1 VHGVLLECWC
11 SSGGEDQEVGGEKR
25 IATVG
30 LWGQEFAEL
39 EGCSNTM
46 RIRAA
51 LSVFC
56 YLLQG
61 SQAQVDISG
70 CCTHVK
76 IETTGEA
83 RTHQGNRIGE
93 YRLTGVLADRPI
105 YKNVERE
112 EFLFYLQSNKKG
124 LWMVGPTAGQFNGG
138 LAHRGDT
145 YCVEDVR
152 ANQWKYTD
160 GSAWHVDSHL
170 RVSCLD
176 ETVTPQ
182 CLYNDQTEFIGGD
195 LPEVFGGGGVE
206 TSMESSADCIEECE
220 KRSGCKYWTWVMGEK
235 VNCFL
240 KNSKVETARK
250 PKYVSGSIP
259 QACTSTPST
268 PTQAPS
274 TYRDCTYKSLDFQ
287 GGDLFTVLALD
298 VNDCRKQCE
307 EHVSC
312 QLFTYDRNLERGCY
326 FKTDQVTVSNN
337 EEVISGAT
345 AEICED
351 FILPH
356 VTQKNEKPVYNE
368 NEVNAKFKITSLR
381 WDEKLNDPNSQEYQD
396 LSNTIEDSIESM
408 LRSERDLD
416 EQAEFSVEVQKFR
429 KGSVVCD
436 FKVNYILKE
445 AYVAIPFA
453 IKPSNISDAMSKN
466 FKFKK
471 GILFQRFLI
480 AAGSFNSS
488 APVDHCAAKGCSHK
502 CDYDYDIEDYLC
514 TCPKTLVLDIAG
526 KTCIDPKEAATEET
540 VSDTTDD
547 TTNDDS
553 IDEKEQDEEV
563 TTEVPEVKLTLL
575 PSDCLWS
582 PWSDWTSCSSSCG
595 EGKMERQRSV
605 VLPEKNGGACPGRF
619 KEVVDCS
626 TDCEDKN
633 ENETTESNILAGTDD
648 NSETTTTNVKESEE
662 TATEAL
668 TEEQTEAGSTLDDE
682 SEDNIEETVTKSEI
696 SDGEKEESG
705 TTDLDEQ
712 TTVANKIEEVIT
724 ILPNENVKSN
734 TEESSEDEETAET
747 VTVQADE
754 SSTKDNIESS
764 EDTTEFGEN
773 FQEVTTDVS
782 NQNDNNTEQ
791 TTMFSDDGELD
802 DAFGRRIT
810 TDATGQT
817 EEIDGITIEVT
828 DLETTTESKGDTS
841 DDEKE
846 SEERKDID
854 SDEDTRIVFPLNE
867 DVEIIPTT
875 KSPEEDFTTMS
886 TKETETKTE
895 SPFTSVD
902 MVDEETTE
910 FTTTTLDETEGQ
922 FAEENDEAIL
932 ENEFETTTKM
942 QETTSPEIKDISK
955 NNEEKDIDN
964 ELENS
969 ESETT
974 TKIPYEADTETA
986 IDYQDNVEN
995 RSQSESTTMKDFEND
1010 KEHEYETT
1018 THIGEDFAENK
1029 INDETPSTKTI
1040 GSSTEVTTIKS
1051 DDSTDSLL
1059 SQTTISPD
1067 ILEDSDEAAQT
1078 ISKEPVT
1085 EESGSDATT
1094 GVETTGEDEITTV
1107 QTITAEATEKNLD
1120 TQTTL
1125 DEDGNDMEKT
1135 TTGSPSP
1142 DDDAPTKAP
1151 RFDIENEM
1159 KDGDTTNAPQV
1170 GETTN
1175 AEKFTTSI
1183 PIVDGTETTTVAI
1196 ISIEETDDEVTIV
1209 TTAKPYIQED
1219 DEGNENTVE
1228 QETTT
1233 ADAIIEQAT
1242 ESLIEGEIPKDPET
1256 SDTDMSTT
1264 TQREQEE
1271 ETTTTPSD
1279 EYSDHDHEFLC
1290 KESVISD
1297 NDSDVP
1303 LDCVLTNGEDERT
1316 VVLVIPADS
1325 LGGDRNKL
1333 FNKNVKIV
1341 VKDFMIMERG
1351 PRTLS

>member
-1 VHGVLLECWC
+1 VHRVFLECGC
-11 SSGGEDQEVGGEKR
+11 SSGGEDQEVRSEKR

-56 YLLQG
+56 CLLQG

-83 RTHQGNRIGE
+83 RRHQGNRIGE

-145 YCVEDVR
+145 HCVEDVR

-240 KNSKVETARK
+240 KNSKVEMVRK

-259 QACTSTPST
+259 QACISTPST

-274 TYRDCTYKSLDFQ
+274 TYTDCTYKNLDFQ

-298 VNDCRKQCE
+298 VDDCRKQCE

-326 FKTDQVTVSNN
+326 FKTDQVTVINN

-356 VTQKNEKPVYNE
+356 VTKKNEEPVFNE

-416 EQAEFSVEVQKFR
+416 EQAEFSVEVKKFR

-514 TCPKTLVLDIAG
+514 TCPRSLVLDSAG
-526 KTCIDPKEAATEET
+526 KTCIDPAEAATEET

-547 TTNDDS
+547 TTTNES
-553 IDEKEQDEEV
+553 IDESEQEEEA

-605 VLPEKNGGACPGRF
+605 VLPEKNGGACPGGF

-626 TDCEDKN
+626 TDCEDKD
-633 ENETTESNILAGTDD
+633 ENETTESSIIASTDD
-648 NSETTTTNVKESEE
+648 NAETTTSNAKESEE
-662 TATEAL
+662 TATESQ
-668 TEEQTEAGSTLDDE
+668 TEEQTEDGSALANELEDD
-682 SEDNIEETVTKSEI
+682 IEETVTKSE
-696 SDGEKEESG
+696 SHDGEKEGSG
-705 TTDLDEQ
+705 TTISDEQ
-712 TTVANKIEEVIT
+712 TTVANIIEEVVT
-724 ILPNENVKSN
+724 ILPNQNVKSN
-734 TEESSEDEETAET
+734 TEKSSEDKEVAET
-747 VTVQADE
+747 VTMQADE
-754 SSTKDNIESS
+754 NTTKEDLESG
-764 EDTTEFGEN
+764 EATTEFGEN

-782 NQNDNNTEQ
+782 NQNDNNNEQ
-791 TTMFSDDGELD
+791 TTMSSDDGELD

-817 EEIDGITIEVT
+817 EEIDGITIAVT
-828 DLETTTESKGDTS
+828 DLETTTESKGETS
-841 DDEKE
+841 DEEKE
-846 SEERKDID
+846 KEDMKDID
-854 SDEDTRIVFPLNE
+854 KDEDTRIVFPLTE

-875 KSPEEDFTTMS
+875 KSTEENLTT
-886 TKETETKTE
+886 ENTEEAEPKTE
-895 SPFTSVD
+895 SPSTVAD
-902 MVDEETTE
+902 MVNEEGTE
-910 FTTTTLDETEGQ
+910 YTTTTMEETEEKIG
-922 FAEENDEAIL
+922 EENVETAMED
-932 ENEFETTTKM
+932 EFETTTQM
-942 QETTSPEIKDISK
+942 QETTSPEFKDISK
-955 NNEEKDIDN
+955 NNEEKIIDN
-964 ELENS
+964 GLDDS
-969 ESETT
+969 ESEST

-986 IDYQDNVEN
+986 IDNQDNVEN
-995 RSQSESTTMKDFEND
+995 RSQSESTTMKDFKTD

-1018 THIGEDFAENK
+1018 THIDED
-1029 INDETPSTKTI
+1029 ISETPSSKDL
-1040 GSSTEVTTIKS
+1040 GSVTEVTTIKR
-1051 DDSTDSLL
+1051 DDSTDSLVT
-1059 SQTTISPD
+1059 QTTISPD

-1078 ISKEPVT
+1078 ISKELET
-1085 EESGSDATT
+1085 DESGSDATT
-1094 GVETTGEDEITTV
+1094 VVDTTGEDEITTV
-1107 QTITAEATEKNLD
+1107 QTIAAEGTEKNID

-1125 DEDGNDMEKT
+1125 DDHGEDMEKT
-1135 TTGSPSP
+1135 TKGSPSP
-1142 DDDAPTKAP
+1142 ADDAPTKAP
-1151 RFDIENEM
+1151 RFDTENEL
-1159 KDGDTTNAPQV
+1159 KEDDTTNAPDV
-1170 GETTN
+1170 DETTN
-1175 AEKFTTSI
+1175 AAEFTTLN
-1183 PIVDGTETTTVAI
+1183 PIVDDAETTTVAI

-1219 DEGNENTVE
+1219 VEGNENTVE
-1228 QETTT
+1228 QEITT
-1233 ADAIIEQAT
+1233 ADDIIEQST
-1242 ESLIEGEIPKDPET
+1242 ESLIEEENPTESET
-1256 SDTDMSTT
+1256 SDTDISTT
-1264 TQREQEE
+1264 THSVQEE

-1290 KESVISD
+1290 KESSVSD
-1297 NDSDVP
+1297 DKSDVP
-1303 LDCVLTNGEDERT
+1303 LECVLTNGEDKRT
-1316 VVLVIPADS
+1316 VFLVIPGDS

>member
-1 VHGVLLECWC
+1 VHRVLLECGC
-11 SSGGEDQEVGGEKR
+11 SSGGEDQEVRSEKR

-56 YLLQG
+56 CLLQG

-145 YCVEDVR
+145 HCVEDVR

-240 KNSKVETARK
+240 KNSKVEMVRK

-259 QACTSTPST
+259 QACISTPST

-274 TYRDCTYKSLDFQ
+274 TYTDCTYRNLDFQ

-298 VNDCRKQCE
+298 VDDCRKQCE

-312 QLFTYDRNLERGCY
+312 QLFTYDKNLERGCY
-326 FKTDQVTVSNN
+326 FKTDQVTVINN

-356 VTQKNEKPVYNE
+356 VTQKNEEPVFNE

-514 TCPKTLVLDIAG
+514 TCPRSLVLDSAG
-526 KTCIDPKEAATEET
+526 KTCIDPAEAATEET

-547 TTNDDS
+547 TTNDES
-553 IDEKEQDEEV
+553 SDENEQEEEA

-582 PWSDWTSCSSSCG
+582 PWSDWTACSSSCG

-626 TDCEDKN
+626 TDCEDEN
-633 ENETTESNILAGTDD
+633 ENETTESSLNASNDE
-648 NSETTTTNVKESEE
+648 NAETTTSSMKESEE
-662 TATEAL
+662 TATESQ
-668 TEEQTEAGSTLDDE
+668 TEEQTEEGSTLDTE
-682 SEDNIEETVTKSEI
+682 PKDNIEETGTKSE
-696 SDGEKEESG
+696 SNDEEKEGSG
-705 TTDLDEQ
+705 TTIANEQ
-712 TTVANKIEEVIT
+712 TTVANSIEEVIT

-734 TEESSEDEETAET
+734 TDETSEDKETAET
-747 VTVQADE
+747 VTMQADE
-754 SSTKDNIESS
+754 NSTKEDLESG
-764 EDTTEFGEN
+764 EETTEFGQD

-782 NQNDNNTEQ
+782 NQDDNNNEQ
-791 TTMFSDDGELD
+791 TTMSSDDEELD
-802 DAFGRRIT
+802 EAFGRRIT
-810 TDATGQT
+810 TDSTGQT
-817 EEIDGITIEVT
+817 EEIDGITMTVT
-828 DLETTTESKGDTS
+828 DLETTTESKGETN
-841 DDEKE
+841 DEE
-846 SEERKDID
+846 IENDEMKDID
-854 SDEDTRIVFPLNE
+854 NDEDPRIVFPLNE
-867 DVEIIPTT
+867 DVEIILTT
-875 KSPEEDFTTMS
+875 KSPEENLTT
-886 TKETETKTE
+886 ENAEEAEPKTE
-895 SPFTSVD
+895 SPSTLAD
-902 MVDEETTE
+902 MVNEEATE
-910 FTTTTLDETEGQ
+910 NTTTTLEETEEQVG
-922 FAEENDEAIL
+922 EENFEAAM
-932 ENEFETTTKM
+932 EDEFEETTQM
-942 QETTSPEIKDISK
+942 QETTSSEFKDISK
-955 NNEEKDIDN
+955 NNEEKDINN
-964 ELENS
+964 ELDDS
-969 ESETT
+969 ESEST

-995 RSQSESTTMKDFEND
+995 RSQSESTTMKDFKSD

-1018 THIGEDFAENK
+1018 THMDED
-1029 INDETPSTKTI
+1029 ISETPFTKDL
-1040 GSSTEVTTIKS
+1040 GSVNEVTTIKR
-1051 DDSTDSLL
+1051 DDSTDSLV

-1078 ISKEPVT
+1078 ISKELET
-1085 EESGSDATT
+1085 DESGSDATT
-1094 GVETTGEDEITTV
+1094 VVDTTGI
-1107 QTITAEATEKNLD
+1107 
-1120 TQTTL
+1120 
-1125 DEDGNDMEKT
+1125 
-1135 TTGSPSP
+1135 
-1142 DDDAPTKAP
+1142 
-1151 RFDIENEM
+1151 RFC
-1159 KDGDTTNAPQV
+1159 
-1170 GETTN
+1170 
-1175 AEKFTTSI
+1175 
-1183 PIVDGTETTTVAI
+1183 
-1196 ISIEETDDEVTIV
+1196 
-1209 TTAKPYIQED
+1209 
-1219 DEGNENTVE
+1219 
-1228 QETTT
+1228 
-1233 ADAIIEQAT
+1233 
-1242 ESLIEGEIPKDPET
+1242 LPK
-1256 SDTDMSTT
+1256 
-1264 TQREQEE
+1264 
-1271 ETTTTPSD
+1271 
-1279 EYSDHDHEFLC
+1279 
-1290 KESVISD
+1290 
-1297 NDSDVP
+1297 
-1303 LDCVLTNGEDERT
+1303 
-1316 VVLVIPADS
+1316 
-1325 LGGDRNKL
+1325 
-1333 FNKNVKIV
+1333 
-1341 VKDFMIMERG
+1341 
-1351 PRTLS
+1351 